1 MKTIYVTGATG
12 ILGANVCTQLMAKGY
27 KARASVR
34 DMTNSDAIALRDAG
48 VEIVPG
54 DLKDRD
60 SLSKAIEGAEG
71 VIHSGA
77 MLGRPGAT
85 WEEGYATNVVGTM
98 NLLSAAAEV
107 GNVPVVQVLT
117 TTFFDSSKTFSED
130 SALDLTCAFMDVYTV
145 TKRLAYLEGMGR
157 VREGQDIRFMV
168 PGAIY
173 GPSICVEK
181 ANWTNTF
188 NDRFIK
194 AIRGEMPKQLPLPM
208 PWSTADDCA
217 MVCVAALEKGVA
229 ARRDRPGAGASAALV
244 TTISSAAS
252 ACARARCSL
261 ASCPAPS
268 SASTRTMVRVRTIRR
283 TSTGS
288 SMIARAMAAGSAMP
302 LVSSTMVS
310 SATAPASQIR
320 RSAASR
326 SARPLQQ
333 AQPPASTSSR
343 SARPSNRSSTGISAA
358 SLTST

>member
-12 ILGANVCTQLMAKGY
+12 ILGANVCTHLIANGY

-34 DMTNSDAIALRDAG
+34 DMAASDAVALRDAG
-48 VEIVPG
+48 VEVVPG
-54 DLKDRD
+54 DLKDRE
-60 SLSKAIEGAEG
+60 SLAKAIEGADG

-98 NLLSAAAEV
+98 NLLSAAWEA
-107 GNVPVVQVLT
+107 GNLPVVQVLT

-181 ANWTNTF
+181 ANWANTF

-194 AIRGEMPKQLPLPM
+194 AIKGEMPKQLPLPM

-217 MVCVAALEKGVA
+217 FVCVAALEKGEAGKRYVA
-229 ARRDRPGAGASAALV
+229 HGSPD
-244 TTISSAAS
+244 
-252 ACARARCSL
+252 
-261 ASCPAPS
+261 
-268 SASTRTMVRVRTIRR
+268 
-283 TSTGS
+283 STGTVATVMNRACEVAGVDHRIGEYTKQELDSPELLEIFGPTIPLLAKRTYPDPFS
-288 SMIARAMAAGSAMP
+288 SSFRTQEALGYVPTELGEGVEKMIGWLREVKA
-302 LVSSTMVS
+302 
-310 SATAPASQIR
+310 I
-320 RSAASR
+320 
-326 SARPLQQ
+326 
-333 AQPPASTSSR
+333 
-343 SARPSNRSSTGISAA
+343 
-358 SLTST
+358 